1 MLRCTN
7 LLPCY
12 PELATASATGSVDT
26 HHRRIAAQW
35 LLLAGLLSLSL
46 SAAMAQGQSDTTQS
60 NASVAGV
67 HPEQCDGQ
75 IPGDAHKLS
84 TKSVEP
90 SGTTEGQE
98 AAQTGSTLTQMPL
111 RISGVDSSAP
121 APDQDGARCARPH
134 SETAKQPPPKDTAA
148 SADVPVLPQADATE
162 PNVSYSDGVLKVTG
176 HGERLAQILENIKS
190 LTGIQ
195 MDIPASLEENQIF
208 DDVGPAP
215 VRDALIKLLD
225 GARLNYLILGSPQ
238 DPQRVSQLVL
248 TAETTTAQVKTPVA
262 GVTVAQ
268 ASGPTLYGAGFG
280 DSTGQEAAAEE
291 PPPPPAANAIPV
303 NVNIQQAAA
312 AEGKTPGEILDELQK
327 KQIQQ
332 LDEQSAQTAPH

>member
-12 PELATASATGSVDT
+12 PELATTSAAGSVDM
-26 HHRRIAAQW
+26 HHRRFAAQS

-46 SAAMAQGQSDTTQS
+46 SAAMAQGQSGTTQS
-60 NASVAGV
+60 DASVTGV

-84 TKSVEP
+84 TKSGDP

-98 AAQTGSTLTQMPL
+98 AAQTDSTLTKMPL
-111 RISGVDSSAP
+111 HISGLDSSAP

-134 SETAKQPPPKDTAA
+134 SETAKQTQPKDTAG
-148 SADVPVLPQADATE
+148 SVDVPVLPQADAPE

-176 HGERLAQILENIKS
+176 HGERLAQILENIKA

-215 VRDALIKLLD
+215 VREALIKLLD

-238 DPQRVSQLVL
+238 DPHKVSQLVL
-248 TAETTTAQVKTPVA
+248 TAEAATAQIKTPVA

-268 ASGPTLYGAGFG
+268 ASGPSLYGAGFG
-280 DSTGQEAAAEE
+280 DTTGQDTAAEE
-291 PPPPPAANAIPV
+291 PPPPAANAIPV

-312 AEGKTPGEILDELQK
+312 AAGKTPGEILDELQK